1 MVLGETMSAGAL
13 VEFDVPA
20 SGASSRPS
28 ESPDGAWRTAAL
40 NTPSMARP
48 APVAAMTVAAAVG
61 WSMAS
66 AKAIG
71 GRPQQGAQ
79 RGRDGPLSGL
89 RHHARGLPAPRGF
102 TWWRIS
108 EFPSVDGRLDARRC
122 WSTAV
127 GAAGQATRA
136 DSLGGSVPAVSG

>member
-1 MVLGETMSAGAL
+1 MTGYAADQAGRPPVVLGETMSAEAL

-20 SGASSRPS
+20 SGASLRPS

-40 NTPSMARP
+40 NTPSVARP

-71 GRPQQGAQ
+71 GHHNRARSGA
-79 RGRDGPLSGL
+79 GMVHSPGSGTVL
-89 RHHARGLPAPRGF
+89 
-102 TWWRIS
+102 W
-108 EFPSVDGRLDARRC
+108 
-122 WSTAV
+122 
-127 GAAGQATRA
+127 ATR
-136 DSLGGSVPAVSG
+136 SPWLHSTR